1 MDTITLTKKL
11 TMKKEYDVIVCGG
24 GVAGVAAAV
33 TVAKEGHSVLI
44 LEKSNILGGLAT
56 LGLINLFVPMCNG
69 RGKQI
74 IFGLCE
80 KWVRLSAEVGF
91 DTIPEEW
98 KNGDP
103 GKGAKTSVDDVR
115 DIEDEAYLAP
125 NEADC
130 KVFILEDCDEYNV
143 QSQNALLKII
153 EEPPANVKF
162 VFTASSA
169 GAILPTVRSR
179 VCTLAADSRNVQ
191 DLLEQIKKE
200 KASLSGSEL
209 ESVGAFLQSY
219 DKTDIKDLDEE
230 QLLKYRLIAV
240 DYFNGNDKQPVM
252 KFPVKREELMV
263 CLQAFMLA
271 SAEICR
277 AKNSIKGVLSF
288 LDKEQ
293 ISACAA
299 KTSVRKAHSVYDAL
313 EKGYILT
320 QEYANIN
327 ATISYLWQSIR

>member
-1 MDTITLTKKL
+1 MIISNLPSGFVKNPFL
-11 TMKKEYDVIVCGG
+11 HAY
-24 GVAGVAAAV
+24 
-33 TVAKEGHSVLI
+33 LI
-44 LEKSNILGGLAT
+44 LSPDYTVRAETAKALAKSIL
-56 LGLINLFVPMCNG
+56 CNG
-69 RGKQI
+69 V
-74 IFGLCE
+74 E
-80 KWVRLSAEVGF
+80 KKDAEPCGVCSNCV
-91 DTIPEEW
+91 
-98 KNGDP
+98 KNDAGTHPDCIYV

-153 EEPPANVKF
+153 EEPPANLKF

-200 KASLSGSEL
+200 KASLSGSDL

-240 DYFNGNDKQPVM
+240 DYFSGNDKQPVM